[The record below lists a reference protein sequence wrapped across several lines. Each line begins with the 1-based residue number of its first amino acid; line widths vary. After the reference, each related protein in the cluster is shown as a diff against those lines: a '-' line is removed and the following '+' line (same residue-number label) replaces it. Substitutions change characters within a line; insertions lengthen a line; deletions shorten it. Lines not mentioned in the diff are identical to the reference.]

1 MRLNMEADPA
11 TLRDG
16 FKPVGELVVAAR
28 VSGTANSAF
37 PNGPPAGASA
47 APDALKVS
55 SKPINVVVIAD
66 SDMLADFMWGQ
77 ARNFFGQSVFQPFAN
92 NGELVWNALDNLAG
106 SNDLISIRGRAS
118 YSRPFER
125 VEALRRNAESQFHA
139 KEEQLENELNQTEET
154 LSKLQSAQPKGNE
167 AMLSSD
173 QANEI
178 ERFQGEK
185 LRIRKELRAVKSGL
199 ENNIKALGMWMKFIN
214 IVLVPLVF
222 AGVALV
228 DCRLASTSPPC
239 HCHAA
244 QGDLGMMRNRTLT
257 LAIAAAVVLIAGLW
271 LAMHRSSESGQ
282 LDGGIVFTDL
292 TPALGEIAEVR
303 LSKGDGSRTTLR
315 KDGQGW
321 TVVERN
327 YPADPARV
335 RELVLGLTNLRIIE
349 HKTSDPANYPKL
361 GVEPTESPTATG
373 TAVEVVAGQ
382 KTWSLIVGKNAEG
395 RGVYVRKPK
404 DAGSVLAEPAVSA
417 DPDQKRWLDRKLVDV
432 PGGGVHQ
439 VSVRPSGGPEYLLTR
454 AARADADLAL
464 TPIPPGRKVAS
475 SMVVDGQAE
484 TLAAFSFD
492 DVRALPEPAPAAA
505 DHATYKLFDGQV
517 IEFDGH
523 KEGDKAFVT
532 VNASRDAALAAQFAE
547 AAPPAPAP
555 AATPAASPRA
565 PGECRQARRP
575 HGRAARGARQGRGV
589 RDPALQV

>member
-1 MRLNMEADPA
+1 
-11 TLRDG
+11 
-16 FKPVGELVVAAR
+16 
-28 VSGTANSAF
+28 
-37 PNGPPAGASA
+37 
-47 APDALKVS
+47 
-55 SKPINVVVIAD
+55 
-66 SDMLADFMWGQ
+66 
-77 ARNFFGQSVFQPFAN
+77 
-92 NGELVWNALDNLAG
+92 
-106 SNDLISIRGRAS
+106 
-118 YSRPFER
+118 
-125 VEALRRNAESQFHA
+125 
-139 KEEQLENELNQTEET
+139 
-154 LSKLQSAQPKGNE
+154 
-167 AMLSSD
+167 
-173 QANEI
+173 
-178 ERFQGEK
+178 
-185 LRIRKELRAVKSGL
+185 
-199 ENNIKALGMWMKFIN
+199 
-214 IVLVPLVF
+214 
-222 AGVALV
+222 
-228 DCRLASTSPPC
+228 
-239 HCHAA
+239 
-244 QGDLGMMRNRTLT
+244 MMRHRTLT

-292 TPALGEIAEVR
+292 TPALGEISEVR

-315 KDGQGW
+315 KDAQGW

-349 HKTSDPANYPKL
+349 HKTSDPANYPRL

-373 TAVEVVAGQ
+373 TAVDVVAGQ

-432 PGGGVHQ
+432 PGTGVHQ

-464 TPIPPGRKVAS
+464 TPVPPGRKVAS

-484 TLAAFSFD
+484 TLAAFNFD

-505 DHATYKLFDGQV
+505 DHATYRLFDGQV

-547 AAPPAPAP
+547 AVPPAPAP
-555 AATPAASPRA
+555 VATPAGSAAPQANAAKPAAASA
-565 PGECRQARRP
+565 AKLADHTVEQL
-575 HGRAARGARQGRGV
+575 AARAKSV
-589 RDPALQV
+589 EFEIPLYKYESLFKPLESLLEKKPEPPTKAPLKAAKPAAKPAAQPGSKQ